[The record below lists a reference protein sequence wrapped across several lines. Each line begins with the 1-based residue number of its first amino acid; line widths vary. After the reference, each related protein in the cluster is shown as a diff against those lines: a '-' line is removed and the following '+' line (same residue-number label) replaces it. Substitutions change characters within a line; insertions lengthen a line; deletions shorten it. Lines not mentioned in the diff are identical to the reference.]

1 MQGYAPV
8 PGVAVKP
15 PRPAVPVGSILL
27 IIGGAL
33 MIGGSFMEWFSIAG
47 TKYTGFSGEDGDTK
61 DGPVFVFLG
70 VLAAGF
76 GLTQL
81 LARKVLAV
89 AILAIVFAVFAL
101 FAALADIGD
110 VADAMDLAKLYS
122 IEASR
127 GPGLWLILVG
137 AAVALGGSIA
147 TTAKRRR

>member
-1 MQGYAPV
+1 
-8 PGVAVKP
+8 
-15 PRPAVPVGSILL
+15 
-27 IIGGAL
+27 
-33 MIGGSFMEWFSIAG
+33 
-47 TKYTGFSGEDGDTK
+47 
-61 DGPVFVFLG
+61 
-70 VLAAGF
+70 
-76 GLTQL
+76 
-81 LARKVLAV
+81 
-89 AILAIVFAVFAL
+89 VFAVFAL